1 MTSPVEIGNLA
12 LDEISARATI
22 TSIFPSDGSL
32 AANVLNRQY
41 RLRFQQVAR
50 AAHWNCLRFQDKLA
64 LLKAYPGTP
73 ENPNGTSLPITV
85 PSPWLYEYAK
95 PANAL
100 RERSI
105 IPLLPM
111 PNVSP
116 PLTTAGGVI
125 TPPYMPGRA
134 IGFIVATDTDSKG
147 NILPVILTNMSQAQM
162 VYTADYANEPDLWD
176 PQFESAFVTTLAS
189 FIAAP
194 ITGKDQKTAE
204 LSARAKDSILQARV
218 SDGNEGPSSTEFIPD
233 WLRARAGGSGL
244 LNNVPYVAPWGGI
257 SFGDGSWLGP

>member
-1 MTSPVEIGNLA
+1 MTSPVDIGNLA
-12 LDEISARATI
+12 LDEITARATV

-41 RLRFQQVAR
+41 RLRFEETAR
-50 AAHWNCLRFQDKLA
+50 AAYWNCLRFQEPLA

-85 PSPWLYEYAK
+85 PTPWLYEYAK
-95 PANAL
+95 PAASL
-100 RERSI
+100 AERSI

-125 TPPYMPGRA
+125 TPPYMPGRI
-134 IGFIVATDTDSKG
+134 IGFSVATDTDIKG
-147 NILPVILTNMSQAQM
+147 DILPVILTNMSQAQM
-162 VYTADYANEPDLWD
+162 VYTRDYANEPDLWD
-176 PQFESAFVTTLAS
+176 PMFRSAFVTVLAS

-204 LSARAKDSILQARV
+204 LSARAKNSILMARV
-218 SDGNEGPSSTEFIPD
+218 RDGNEGPSQIDFVPD
-233 WLRARAGGSGL
+233 WLRVRDRGSGF